1 MEHSHAPQY
10 RGTAGPEKGRKR
22 AAEFLL
28 DDAAD
33 CNLVSQRLIQELDMS
48 PLKGAKLPSAES
60 FQGKKA
66 YVYGAHTMRVRLTDS
81 LGTVKETS
89 GTFYAVD
96 FPGPDVI
103 LGRPWRRDQ
112 GIVTDSATN
121 QWRYGIDANDAR
133 VLTHKAFDK
142 LYRRGALSQASRV
155 CVASVAEPTSE
166 DLENIEEPFPDCVK
180 DFRDVF
186 ENDALKMQSRVT
198 EVVHAIELKPG
209 TVPPFQPLRNLSEKE
224 LAALRDYLST
234 AEANG
239 WIRRSV
245 SEAGA
250 PILFAQKKDGSLRLC
265 IDYRGLNDHTVK
277 DRCPLPLISETL
289 DRLSGAKVFS
299 ALDLKDA
306 YYRIPIK
313 KGDEWKTA
321 FRTRYGHF
329 EYLVMPFGLTN
340 APATFQAY
348 INKALAGYLDE
359 FCVVYLDDILI
370 YSKDAEEHAEHLRL
384 VLERLRK
391 YALYANRKKCH
402 FFTDSVEFLGFI
414 VGSEGVSMDPRRVD
428 TVAAWP
434 QPTTYREVQ
443 QFLGFA
449 NFYRRFIQGYS
460 CIARPLT
467 SLLKGSVSGK
477 KAGPFHFPD
486 EAAEAFRTLCTAF
499 TQAPVLVHYDPSAA
513 TKVETDAS
521 NFACSGIL
529 SQLQA
534 TGKENPAWHP
544 VAFWSRKFIP
554 AEQNYETYDQE
565 MLAIVGAFKHWR
577 RYLEGAAHA
586 VRVLT
591 DHNNLKGFMKLKQL
605 NGRQAR
611 WATFLAAFDFEIEH
625 RPGKTN
631 PADAPSRRPDYV
643 PEADTSSGLI
653 PTLQAKLKKW
663 MGNPLNEH
671 QVMVSRIVATGE
683 QARHMR
689 HASEEQKQP
698 NCEAICVLPR
708 VAAVSL
714 ARGEKPFETPTRDVV
729 EAIKMLQSTHKDW
742 VTKLL
747 DTQRTRSGIAAC
759 KMRNGL
765 VYRGNALCVP
775 EDAALRS
782 ELLRMHHDHP
792 LAGHFAVSKT
802 RDLVVRK
809 YWWPSIEKDVR
820 KYTSTCGVCQRTRV
834 QRHRPYG
841 EMHPLPLP
849 DGPFQELSMDFIVDL
864 PPSSRNGAVYDSIL
878 VVVDRYTKM
887 ARYIPCN
894 KTCTAERLASLFYDE
909 IICRY
914 GVPNGI
920 VSDRG
925 SVFTSA
931 YWSSF
936 CYEAHVKRRLSTAFH
951 PQTDGQTERQNQT
964 LEQYLRCYCS
974 EHQGDWADHLPM
986 AEFACNNSV
995 SATLRVSPAYAL
1007 MGYNPSLHADQT
1019 RVESARGKVP
1029 AAEER
1034 VQRLRS
1040 ERESLE
1046 QLWRRAQDWQ
1056 AKAYNKSHKPMSFKV
1071 GDSVLL
1077 SLKNLKIRAPSRKL
1091 AVRQQGPY
1099 RIVDAVGTQAY
1110 RLALP
1115 KEMSRLHNVFHVSL
1129 LEPWHPRSGRDELP
1143 TPVQLDEDGE
1153 PEWEVEKILDS
1164 RVRDGVKEYL
1174 VKWEGWSPSYNQW
1187 EPEEHLRGAPEA
1199 LKAYHALATAPKR
1212 KRAKANVTS

>member
-1 MEHSHAPQY
+1 
-10 RGTAGPEKGRKR
+10 
-22 AAEFLL
+22 L

-33 CNLVSQRLIQELDMS
+33 CNLVSQRLIQELDVA
-48 PLKGAKLPSAES
+48 PLKGARLPSAES

-66 YVYGAHTMRVRLTDS
+66 YVYGAHTLRVRLTDS
-81 LGTVKETS
+81 LGTAKETT

-96 FPGPDVI
+96 FPGPDII
-103 LGRPWRRDQ
+103 LGRPWRRAQ
-112 GIVTDSATN
+112 GVVADSSTN
-121 QWRYGIDANDAR
+121 QWRYGFDAKDAR
-133 VLTHKAFDK
+133 VLTPKVFEQ
-142 LYRRGALSQASRV
+142 LNRRGTLSQALRV
-155 CVASVAEPTSE
+155 CVAAASDPSGEGSKEAAEP
-166 DLENIEEPFPDCVK
+166 LPDCAVE
-180 DFRDVF
+180 FEDVF
-186 ENDALKMQSRVT
+186 ENDALKMQSRVVET
-198 EVVHAIELKPG
+198 SHAIDLRLG
-209 TVPPFQPLRNLSEKE
+209 TVPPFQPLRNLSATE
-224 LAALRDYLST
+224 LAALRDYLAT

-265 IDYRGLNDHTVK
+265 VDYRGLNDITVK

-329 EYLVMPFGLTN
+329 EYMVMPFGLTN

-370 YSKDAEEHAEHLRL
+370 YSRNAEEHTKHLRL

-460 CIARPLT
+460 RIARPLT
-467 SLLKGSVSGK
+467 SLLKGSVNGK
-477 KAGPFHFPD
+477 KPGPLQLD
-486 EAAEAFRTLCTAF
+486 NEAAEAFRTLCTAF
-499 TQAPVLVHYDPSAA
+499 TEAPVLVHYDPAA
-513 TKVETDAS
+513 STKVETDAS

-529 SQLQA
+529 SQLQSIK
-534 TGKENPAWHP
+534 GENPEWHP
-544 VAFWSRKFIP
+544 IAFWSRKFIP

-577 RYLEGAAHA
+577 HYLEGAAQA

-591 DHNNLKGFMKLKQL
+591 DHNNLKGFMTLKQL

-631 PADAPSRRPDYV
+631 PADAPSRRPDYASA
-643 PEADTSSGLI
+643 ADASSGLI
-653 PTLQAKLKKW
+653 PTLQAKLKRWIGEPSKEQ
-663 MGNPLNEH
+663 P
-671 QVMVSRIVATGE
+671 VVISRIVATAK
-683 QARHMR
+683 QSQSMR
-689 HASEEQKQP
+689 HVTEAQLLL
-698 NCEAICVLPR
+698 NCEATNVLPR
-708 VAAVSL
+708 IAVISL
-714 ARGEKPFETPTRDVV
+714 ARGEKPFNTPTASVV
-729 EAIKMLQSTHKDW
+729 DTIRVLQNTHKEW
-742 VTKLL
+742 VARLL
-747 DTQRTRSGIAAC
+747 DTPQDRGGSAAYE
-759 KMRNGL
+759 KRGGL
-765 VYRGNALCVP
+765 VYKADALCVP

-782 ELLRMHHDHP
+782 ELMKMHHDDP
-792 LAGHFAVSKT
+792 LAGHFAANKT
-802 RDLVVRK
+802 LNLIRRK
-809 YWWPSIEKDVR
+809 YWWPGIAKDV
-820 KYTSTCGVCQRTRV
+820 KEYTSTCGVCQRTRV

-841 EMHPLPLP
+841 EMHPLPIP
-849 DGPFQELSMDFIVDL
+849 QGPFQELAMDFITDL
-864 PPSSRNGAVYDSIL
+864 PPSKRNGSVYDAIL
-878 VVVDRYTKM
+878 VIVDRYTKM

-894 KTCTAERLASLFYDE
+894 KTCTAEQLASLFHEE

-914 GVPNGI
+914 GVPKGI

-936 CYEAHVKRRLSTAFH
+936 CYEAHVKRRLSTAYH

-974 EHQGDWADHLPM
+974 EEQNDWVDHLPM

-1007 MGYNPSLHADQT
+1007 MGYNPSLHSDQT
-1019 RVESARGKVP
+1019 RVESAGGEVP

-1040 ERESLE
+1040 EREALE
-1046 QLWRRAQDWQ
+1046 QHWRRAQEWQ
-1056 AKAYNKSHKPMSFKV
+1056 EKAYNRSHKARSFKV

-1099 RIVDAVGTQAY
+1099 RITDAIGTQAY

-1129 LEPWHPRSGRDELP
+1129 LEPWRARSGRDELP
-1143 TPVQLDEDGE
+1143 NPVQLDESGE
-1153 PEWEVEKILDS
+1153 PEWEVEKIEDS
-1164 RVRDGVKEYL
+1164 RTRNGVKEYL
-1174 VKWEGWSPSYNQW
+1174 VKWAGWSSSYNQW
-1187 EPEEHLRGAPEA
+1187 EPAEHLHGAPEA
-1199 LKAYHALATAPKR
+1199 LRDYHALATATKR
-1212 KRAKANVTS
+1212 RRVKS